1 MMTSAWTSPWLLP
14 LAALFPL
21 LLAALPAIPAL
32 RRHQLHLLPIAA
44 IPALW
49 AGLFVP
55 DEATVTLTHA
65 LMESTWTMDHLGR
78 VFQLFTAF
86 GWLVA
91 GLFSISYLRDHP
103 RKGPFAI
110 PFLLAMSGNLL
121 LPTAADAVTF
131 YTGFGV
137 MSFASWGLVVH
148 AGTPE
153 ARRAGRVYM
162 TLVLLGELMVFP
174 GLVKGTLWA
183 ESSLLSAIRTH
194 WTLDP
199 DPRFQI
205 ALIFFGFA
213 LKAGL
218 FPFHFWLPLA
228 HPAAPAPASAVLSGC
243 MIKAGL
249 LAWLRLL
256 PLGEF
261 AMPIL
266 GQTITLLAGTSMIG
280 ALVIGLTQTHP
291 KALLAYSSLSK
302 MGMMMLLLAPA
313 MIEPQLAPAAIAAVL
328 VYATFHSLHKSAL
341 FLGTA
346 LPPSRGKTGLMILL
360 CASFAGL
367 PFLSGALAKTSVKT
381 LLDHPAFP
389 NGQPFAPLFALS
401 ALLTLLL
408 MFRFL
413 LLTQLRPSNSK
424 PQAPSSQLPAPHS
437 ALSWTLAVLAA
448 LLFPLLAQHFDLSTN
463 PGYAYRPVTALT
475 AEPAL
480 WGGLLLI
487 AVWAIFKPK
496 LPFHIPPGD
505 LLNLLPRISR
515 PWLARMETLLEETE
529 TRLNGAPGGLAY
541 LIITLLLVGLM
552 VSFSA
557 LI

>member
-1 MMTSAWTSPWLLP
+1 MISFWTSPWNSPWLLP
-14 LAALFPL
+14 LGALFPL
-21 LLAALPAIPAL
+21 LLAALPAVPAL
-32 RRHQLHLLPIAA
+32 RRHQLHLLPLAA
-44 IPALW
+44 LPALW
-49 AGLFVP
+49 AGIFVP
-55 DEATVTLTHA
+55 DDATVTLTHA
-65 LMESTWTMDHLGR
+65 LMESTWTLDHLGR

-86 GWLVA
+86 GWMIA

-194 WTLDP
+194 WALDP

-205 ALIFFGFA
+205 SLIFFGFA

-261 AMPIL
+261 AMPVL
-266 GQTITLLAGTSMIG
+266 GQTILLLAGTGMIG
-280 ALVIGLTQTHP
+280 ALLIGLTQTHP

-313 MIEPQLAPAAIAAVL
+313 MLEPRLAPAAIAAVL

-341 FLGTA
+341 FLGAA
-346 LPPSRGKTGLMILL
+346 LPPSRQKTALSVLL

-389 NGQPFAPLFALS
+389 EGQPFAALFALS
-401 ALLTLLL
+401 ALLTLPL

-413 LLTQLRPSNSK
+413 LLTGNTN
-424 PQAPSSQLPAPHS
+424 APH
-437 ALSWTLAVLAA
+437 ATPTPPLATLAWGTAALAA
-448 LLFPLLAQHFDLSTN
+448 LLFPFFAQGLTLSVN
-463 PGYAYRPVTALT
+463 PGTAYQPWTALT
-475 AEPAL
+475 AEPAMWVGLFLVGL
-480 WGGLLLI
+480 WIL
-487 AVWAIFKPK
+487 FKPK

-515 PWLARMETLLEETE
+515 PWIVRMEQLLEEIE

-541 LIITLLLVGLM
+541 LIITMLLVGLM
-552 VSFSA
+552 VSFV
-557 LI
+557 